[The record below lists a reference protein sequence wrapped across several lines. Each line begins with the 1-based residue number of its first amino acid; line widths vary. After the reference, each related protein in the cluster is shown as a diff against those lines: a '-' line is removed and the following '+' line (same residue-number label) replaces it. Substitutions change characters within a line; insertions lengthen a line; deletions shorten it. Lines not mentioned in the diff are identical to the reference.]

1 MSILS
6 ETTVDL
12 AYSDTQYISS
22 LSEAADEIALAKM
35 DLAVESEAIDYLI
48 ECGDCDGKYEC
59 DDEECG
65 ECEDDDDY
73 EYDDYDIDL
82 DDFDEDDYDSY
93 EYEDDDEDID
103 LNDLDLDDLEG
114 DYDEYN

>member
-12 AYSDTQYISS
+12 AVSDLQFISS
-22 LSEAADEIALAKM
+22 VREEADEIALAKM
-35 DLAVESEAIDYLI
+35 DLAVESEAIDALI
-48 ECGDCDGKYEC
+48 ECGDCDGKY
-59 DDEECG
+59 D
-65 ECEDDDDY
+65 CEDDC
-73 EYDDYDIDL
+73 EEDYDEDDIDI

-93 EYEDDDEDID
+93 ELDDDDEDID

>member
-12 AYSDTQYISS
+12 AYSDTQFISS
-22 LSEAADEIALAKM
+22 LSEAADEVALAKM

-59 DDEECG
+59 DEDEC
-65 ECEDDDDY
+65 CDDDDY
-73 EYDDYDIDL
+73 EYDDDDIDI

-93 EYEDDDEDID
+93 DLGEDDEDID

>member
-12 AYSDTQYISS
+12 AVSDLQFISS
-22 LSEAADEIALAKM
+22 VREEADEIALAKM
-35 DLAVESEAIDYLI
+35 ELAVESEAIDALI

-59 DDEECG
+59 DDDEECY
-65 ECEDDDDY
+65 DDC
-73 EYDDYDIDL
+73 EYDEDDIDL
-82 DDFDEDDYDSY
+82 DDFDEDDYDSF
-93 EYEDDDEDID
+93 ELDDDDEDID

>member
-12 AYSDTQYISS
+12 AVSDLQFISS
-22 LSEAADEIALAKM
+22 VREEADEIALAKM
-35 DLAVESEAIDYLI
+35 ELAVESEAIDSLI
-48 ECGDCDGKYEC
+48 ECGDCDGKYDCE
-59 DDEECG
+59 D
-65 ECEDDDDY
+65 CEDDC
-73 EYDDYDIDL
+73 EEGYDEDDIDI

-93 EYEDDDEDID
+93 ELDDDDEDID

>member
-12 AYSDTQYISS
+12 VVSDLQFISS
-22 LSEAADEIALAKM
+22 VREEADEIALAKM
-35 DLAVESEAIDYLI
+35 DLAVESEAIDSLI
-48 ECGDCDGKYEC
+48 ECGDCDGKYDCEE
-59 DDEECG
+59 DEDYD
-65 ECEDDDDY
+65 EDDI
-73 EYDDYDIDL
+73 DI
-82 DDFDEDDYDSY
+82 DDFDEDDYDSF
-93 EYEDDDEDID
+93 EFDDDDEDVD

>member
-12 AYSDTQYISS
+12 AVSDLQFISS
-22 LSEAADEIALAKM
+22 VREEADEIALAKM
-35 DLAVESEAIDYLI
+35 ELAVESEAIDALI

-59 DDEECG
+59 DDDECCDD
-65 ECEDDDDY
+65 ECDYEDYDEDDI
-73 EYDDYDIDL
+73 DI

-93 EYEDDDEDID
+93 ELDDDDEDID

>member
-12 AYSDTQYISS
+12 AYSDAQFISS
-22 LSEAADEIALAKM
+22 LSEAADEVALAKM
-35 DLAVESEAIDYLI
+35 ELAVESEAIDCLI

-59 DDEECG
+59 DDEEC
-65 ECEDDDDY
+65 CDDDDC
-73 EYDDYDIDL
+73 EYDDDDIDI

-93 EYEDDDEDID
+93 DLGEDDEDID